1 MADVGVVVWNDIC
14 FVLSWAGH
22 VEVLRHERSDLL
34 SKVELWRLVET
45 VVELV
50 SSWTGHLDSLNH
62 VLSPGLSNGS
72 DVRVQMM
79 ALAETG
85 VVRSVRAWTNAR
97 QRLRLSSMV
106 CVVDDSKAC
115 NRLFHHLVV
124 GVGSRNV
131 FVDPVWNN
139 SFSEN
144 GLGLMMLVS
153 HVKLV
158 DVIRAWTRSISSLT
172 SQFGFAFVRSSWN
185 TVSVARLS
193 ELDGSVLSRR
203 RNVFTSVVVV
213 SS

>member
-1 MADVGVVVWNDIC
+1 M
-14 FVLSWAGH
+14 
-22 VEVLRHERSDLL
+22 
-34 SKVELWRLVET
+34 ELWRLVET

-50 SSWTGHLDSLNH
+50 SSWTGHFDSLNH

-144 GLGLMMLVS
+144 RLGLMMLVS